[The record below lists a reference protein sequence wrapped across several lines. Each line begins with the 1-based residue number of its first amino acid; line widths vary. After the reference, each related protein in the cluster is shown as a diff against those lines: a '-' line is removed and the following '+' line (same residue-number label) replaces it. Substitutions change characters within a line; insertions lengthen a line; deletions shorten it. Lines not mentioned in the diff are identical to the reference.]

1 MYKGKEPSRVHHLVQ
16 IQYDHT
22 LEYTQ
27 TDKQY
32 HHLDKHLLSTM
43 QYKNGPVC
51 KLRPCSFCWNLAH
64 ADADLLWEKNII
76 PSLKSTAEVV
86 LKNKAYHRWNITSEA
101 APIIEI
107 FLEFVFPRSLG
118 WSLPQL
124 TVFQT
129 QIVKCKNNSTHYLY
143 RCSSTA
149 GSNAQVCKTP
159 YQYFFILLW
168 WLL

>member
-1 MYKGKEPSRVHHLVQ
+1 MGNSPTDTTLTHLCKGISHVQRQRTISCCHHLVK
-16 IQYDHT
+16 IQYEHT
-22 LEYTQ
+22 LEYTNGR
-27 TDKQY
+27 TIPP
-32 HHLDKHLLSTM
+32 LSTWISI
-43 QYKNGPVC
+43 C
-51 KLRPCSFCWNLAH
+51 FLRSNIKMAH
-64 ADADLLWEKNII
+64 FAN
-76 PSLKSTAEVV
+76 
-86 LKNKAYHRWNITSEA
+86 YQRRNITSEV

-149 GSNAQVCKTP
+149 GSNAQVCNTP
-159 YQYFFILLW
+159 YQYFFILL
-168 WLL
+168 